1 MRLVCPHWRKIND
14 TRTAMSLSSRTVM
27 LVVIMERA
35 YVFDDLS
42 TERRSWKIPE
52 WPGSYGGPNNVV
64 GTRNGIIC
72 MSDQMGDIFLHNPV
86 TGEMLAVPSLPPWHR
101 TGAQSWHRTYGFTHN
116 QAIGWYMVVYIPHS
130 FSHVGCSR
138 SGSHRL
144 TSRGDSARMVL

>member
-1 MRLVCPHWRKIND
+1 
-14 TRTAMSLSSRTVM
+14 M

-72 MSDQMGDIFLHNPV
+72 MSDQMGDIFMHNPV
-86 TGEMLAVPSLPPWHR
+86 TGEMLAVPSLPPRHR
-101 TGAQSWHRTYGFTHN
+101 TGAQSWHRTYGFTHD